1 MAKRFV
7 EGRIA
12 LYGVLKGSV
21 VATGSAES
29 SSVKVT
35 GQARAAQVLGRK
47 FVRDEASVF
56 VYLRSKLEKYLI
68 DIHRI
73 L

>member
-1 MAKRFV
+1 M
-7 EGRIA
+7 
-12 LYGVLKGSV
+12 KGSV
-21 VATGSAES
+21 VATGSAE